1 MMTSDLNAS
10 ETGNLKQ
17 KASGQDGFPGVLVLE
32 IGRFFLGAPYQ
43 TGTLEMPGREKLVVN
58 LHAFDCTT
66 FVETVLALA
75 RCAAAGNFSPLP
87 FRKNLKQLRYRRGNI
102 DGYASRLHYFTD
114 WLADNQKKKKLKDVS
129 RDLGGRPHRK
139 KINFMT
145 AHRDLYAG
153 LKNEIQLNQMMR
165 VEKNLSRR
173 VFYIIDKNRVSR
185 RQAAIQQGDLIAFAT
200 NQEGLD
206 VAHVG
211 FAVRRGGHLHLLH
224 ASSEGGAV
232 AVSPETLPAYLKRH
246 KTFTGILVARFS

>member
-1 MMTSDLNAS
+1 MRRRRKPFAAS
-10 ETGNLKQ
+10 
-17 KASGQDGFPGVLVLE
+17 
-32 IGRFFLGAPYQ
+32 
-43 TGTLEMPGREKLVVN
+43 
-58 LHAFDCTT
+58 
-66 FVETVLALA
+66 
-75 RCAAAGNFSPLP
+75 LP
-87 FRKNLKQLRYRRGNI
+87 KNLKQLRYRRGNI

-114 WLADNQKKKKLKDVS
+114 WLADNQKKNKLKDVS

-211 FAVRRGGHLHLLH
+211 FAVRLGGHRAF
-224 ASSEGGAV
+224 ASRLQRRGRRGRFAGNT
-232 AVSPETLPAYLKRH
+232 AGLPEAP
-246 KTFTGILVARFS
+246 